1 MVDIS
6 NYAVIYL
13 QLSDQTPF
21 KLNKTNKIED
31 YSTQK
36 FLKEDQWV
44 KDIVNI
50 LLLLINLIWRH
61 FFYLQQVVEYLL
73 LILPLLL
80 DDPIGK
86 MKDKF

>member
-21 KLNKTNKIED
+21 RLNKTNKIED

-36 FLKEDQWV
+36 FLKEDQ
-44 KDIVNI
+44 
-50 LLLLINLIWRH
+50 
-61 FFYLQQVVEYLL
+61 
-73 LILPLLL
+73 
-80 DDPIGK
+80 
-86 MKDKF
+86 